1 MNLQQRFIAEYCE
14 NEILNRGLI
23 TEDDFSVEACVL
35 RNVSRIDQGEYLV
48 MRLRGDVLYDIDRLD
63 GFHSAQTIEEDSIV
77 ISSRTLEARF
87 HDQYQF

>member
-35 RNVSRIDQGEYLV
+35 RNVSRIDPGEYLV
-48 MRLRGDVLYDIDRLD
+48 MRFRGDVLYDIDRLD

>member
-1 MNLQQRFIAEYCE
+1 MNLQQRFITEYCE
-14 NEILNRGLI
+14 NEILKRGLI

-48 MRLRGDVLYDIDRLD
+48 MRFRGDVLYDIDRLD
-63 GFHSAQTIEEDSIV
+63 GFHSAQTIEEGSIV
-77 ISSRTLEARF
+77 ISSRTLEAQF

>member
-1 MNLQQRFIAEYCE
+1 MNLQQRFITEYCE

-35 RNVSRIDQGEYLV
+35 RSVSRIDPGEYLV
-48 MRLRGDVLYDIDRLD
+48 MRFRGDVLYDIDRLD

-77 ISSRTLEARF
+77 ISSRTLEAQF
-87 HDQYQF
+87 HDQHQI